1 METYMTIEAAAEAL
15 APESVTPA
23 AEPTDLGAVWDKMQ
37 EAPDNSPDDTN
48 QEAQEASEPDTTE
61 EPAPQESV
69 EAEATPD
76 SQDGVK
82 VEPPSALP
90 RELKAHWSEIPEAAR
105 GEFQKV
111 LKEWNDKLSDQG
123 RQIQGI
129 APIRDELVSL
139 VKEIPQYAGMKPA
152 EVAQDMRRFRENVIV
167 PLESKPVE
175 TLLRVAQEKG
185 VAEQLRAALGGEQ
198 PTQGGQ
204 QTQQMVQTITQLQ
217 RKIAQLENPEYW
229 SERVGQIT
237 QETTLQNEVS
247 LFAENADHWSE
258 VESHIPTVVPLIR
271 AKMGQDASPKD
282 VLEAAYNLAVS
293 QFVPDAQK
301 APEPAAVDEA
311 AAIPDPEQAEKA
323 RKAKSVNV
331 SGGPSKPRK
340 LSQKELL
347 SQTYDR
353 MQKS

>member
-1 METYMTIEAAAEAL
+1 MTIEAAAEAL

-23 AEPTDLGAVWDKMQ
+23 AETPDLGTVWDKMQ
-37 EAPDNSPDDTN
+37 EAPDDSPDDSI
-48 QEAQEASEPDTTE
+48 QEAQEAPKPDDPK
-61 EPAPQESV
+61 EPAPQESI
-69 EAEATPD
+69 EAEVTAD
-76 SQDGVK
+76 SQDGPK

-90 RELKAHWSEIPEAAR
+90 RELKAHWSKIPEAAR
-105 GEFQKV
+105 SEFQKV
-111 LKEWNDKLSDQG
+111 LKDWNDKLSDQG

-139 VKEIPQYAGMKPA
+139 VKDIPQYAGMRPA
-152 EVAQDMRRFRENVIV
+152 EVAADMRRFRENVIV

-175 TLLRVAQEKG
+175 TLLKVAQDKG

-198 PTQGGQ
+198 PQGGQ
-204 QTQQMVQTITQLQ
+204 HTQQMMQTITQLQ

-237 QETTLQNEVS
+237 QETTLQNEVTQ
-247 LFAENADHWSE
+247 FAENADHWSE

-271 AKMGQDASPKD
+271 AKMGESASARD

-311 AAIPDPEQAEKA
+311 AAQPDPEQAEKA

-340 LSQKELL
+340 LSQRELL
-347 SQTYDR
+347 SQTFDR
-353 MQKS
+353 MQKQ